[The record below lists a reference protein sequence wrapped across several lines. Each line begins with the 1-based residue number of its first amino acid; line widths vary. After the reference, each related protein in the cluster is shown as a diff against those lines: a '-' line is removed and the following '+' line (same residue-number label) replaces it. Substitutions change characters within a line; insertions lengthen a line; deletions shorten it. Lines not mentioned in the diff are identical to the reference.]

1 MEPEEIQGFND
12 EEIKTI
18 LREALKVKIDE
29 RKQLPRR
36 NQLNVALSN
45 TLCEFMACY
54 RLIGFDLDGNPLNLM
69 IYNTKM
75 EKSALDN
82 LFVDEVNK
90 FISNKH

>member
-29 RKQLPRR
+29 RRQLPRR

-45 TLCEFMACY
+45 TLCEFMSCY
-54 RLIGFDLDGNPLNLM
+54 RLIGFDLDGNPLSLM
-69 IYNTKM
+69 LYNTKM
-75 EKSALDN
+75 EKSALDDQ
-82 LFVDEVNK
+82 FVGEINK
-90 FISNKH
+90 FISSKH